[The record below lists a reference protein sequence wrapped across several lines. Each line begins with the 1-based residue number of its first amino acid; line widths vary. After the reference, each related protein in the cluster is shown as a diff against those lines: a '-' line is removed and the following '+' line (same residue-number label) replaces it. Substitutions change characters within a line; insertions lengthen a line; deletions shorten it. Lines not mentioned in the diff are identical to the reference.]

1 MDGWRKAMVCGLGAS
16 GAAAA
21 RLLRA
26 EGVAVLAVDERDTLE
41 LRRSTAALAE
51 VSALVDPEHPFDPA
65 WCAAVAV
72 FLAGNTEDA

>member
-1 MDGWRKAMVCGLGAS
+1 MTALRKTQKRACGEAH
-16 GAAAA
+16 
-21 RLLRA
+21 
-26 EGVAVLAVDERDTLE
+26 EGVAAAWSLGAAGHQVIVVAG
-41 LRRSTAALAE
+41 STAALAE